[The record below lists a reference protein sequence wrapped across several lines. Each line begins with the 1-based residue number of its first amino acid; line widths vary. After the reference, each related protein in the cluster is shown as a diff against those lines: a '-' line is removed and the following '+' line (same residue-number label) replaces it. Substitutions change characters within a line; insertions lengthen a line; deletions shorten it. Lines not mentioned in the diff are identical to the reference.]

1 MLLVSIINIQ
11 SLSFNQQILIL
22 NWRIVLQ
29 MIMVKGYSSSQKPA
43 ALQSGLVFTGLRPG
57 A

>member
-29 MIMVKGYSSSQKPA
+29 MIMVKGYSSSQKPD